1 MDQEAFYKSESCLK
15 HHLANCSVSCQ
26 FPRRDSE
33 KGFRAWDVQRQ
44 SPKGMGG
51 AGNREGE
58 MLSRLWLRTMSAR
71 NLRSINHTPF
81 EAKRWHLVFPVNQ
94 TWAVGHHF
102 LGEEVSISQGHS
114 SREGGFCEPSTAFKH
129 RALTRQGDLGR
140 AVTPFLSYTEQVFNK
155 YLSSIDSYWSNR

>member
-33 KGFRAWDVQRQ
+33 KGFRAWDDPRQ

-58 MLSRLWLRTMSAR
+58 MLSKTVAQY
-71 NLRSINHTPF
+71 NVCQEF
-81 EAKRWHLVFPVNQ
+81 EEHKPHP
-94 TWAVGHHF
+94 
-102 LGEEVSISQGHS
+102 I
-114 SREGGFCEPSTAFKH
+114 
-129 RALTRQGDLGR
+129 
-140 AVTPFLSYTEQVFNK
+140 
-155 YLSSIDSYWSNR
+155 

>member
-1 MDQEAFYKSESCLK
+1 MFCLLMCGLCNGPRSILQIRIVLK

-94 TWAVGHHF
+94 TWAVGITSWVRRCP
-102 LGEEVSISQGHS
+102 LAKATRPERVASVSHLQ
-114 SREGGFCEPSTAFKH
+114 P
-129 RALTRQGDLGR
+129 
-140 AVTPFLSYTEQVFNK
+140 
-155 YLSSIDSYWSNR
+155 SSIEL